1 MAGTWE
7 FWLTN
12 DQGER
17 LFNLSPVSQCSMIR
31 VASGIGQVTMQLGR
45 AFDTSILHPGNRDY
59 MIQAWRAP
67 EGGSSSLFR
76 VFFLRRWRMWRD
88 QNSRLGVEIGGP
100 DINDLMRRRM
110 VVNYE
115 GTDEANKNDAAD
127 NVMKEYVDEQ
137 CVNDASDPAPSSG
150 DRQIP
155 DYSIEVSVGLAANF
169 RYAGSWL
176 PLIDVLKDVSDGSR
190 ANDVEVFWDI
200 VTLNVG
206 PPIEFQL
213 VTKLDQL
220 GQDRTATAIFD
231 DARGNLQ
238 QPEFRYDA
246 SEEINYVYV
255 SGDGAAELMESQQ
268 VFDTE
273 RINVSRYNRCEGPGY
288 AGYSGEDTVIED
300 SGLSELRN
308 GEPIEEF
315 TSYISD
321 QDSMRF
327 GIDWN
332 FGDKVTAKFLDRTY
346 ETIVR
351 KVVITLDGNGREDVQ
366 ARLEYLA
373 SGAV

>member
-7 FWLTN
+7 FWLT
-12 DQGER
+12 DDTGSR
-17 LFNLSPVSQCSMIR
+17 LQFLSGFSSCTMVR
-31 VASGIGQVTMQLGR
+31 VASGIGQFTMRLP
-45 AFDTSILHPGNRDY
+45 ASFDTGLLIPENRDY
-59 MIQAWRAP
+59 MVQAWRAP
-67 EGGSSSLFR
+67 EGGRLSLWR
-76 VFFLRRWRMWRD
+76 VFLLRRWIL
-88 QNSRLGVEIGGP
+88 SRGQSSALNVEIGGP

-110 VVNYE
+110 VVNYV
-115 GTDEANKNDAAD
+115 GTDEANKDGDADDIA
-127 NVMKEYVDEQ
+127 KEFVDEQ
-137 CVNDASDPAPSSG
+137 SVNDASDPAPSFG

-155 DYSIEVSVGLAANF
+155 DFSVEGAVSLGTNF

-176 PLIDVLKDVSDGSR
+176 PVIDVLKDISDGSR

-200 VTLNVG
+200 VTLDVG
-206 PPIEFQL
+206 PPIEFRF
-213 VTKLDQL
+213 VTKLEQL
-220 GQDRTATAIFD
+220 GQDRTATAVFD
-231 DARGNLQ
+231 DAHGNLQ

-255 SGDGAAELMESQQ
+255 SGDGSAELMESEQ
-268 VFDTE
+268 VYDE
-273 RINVSRYNRCEGPGY
+273 NRINVSRYNRCEGQGY
-288 AGYSGEDTVIED
+288 AAYSGEGTVIED
-300 SGLSELRN
+300 AGLSELRT

-327 GIDWN
+327 GVDWN

-351 KVVITLDGNGREDVQ
+351 KVVVVLDESGREDVQ

-373 SGAV
+373 SGAA